1 MILGD
6 TILIPSNP
14 GELEVLKKMRNYP
27 ETFDSMGY
35 RFRIGPV
42 VEFRNQNDLCKE
54 PGADTVPF
62 LRMEHITKEGLRYP
76 LPISKPQ
83 YLKKETSSLLLP
95 IQKTVL
101 VRRFSSKEESKR
113 LRSCTYEGD
122 HPYISI
128 ENHVN
133 YMTRKDGKPL
143 SKKEILWAQSILES
157 EDYEL
162 YMRMYSGNTQIGAN
176 DLNRLPIAFEVCRE
190 VW

>member
-1 MILGD
+1 
-6 TILIPSNP
+6 
-14 GELEVLKKMRNYP
+14 
-27 ETFDSMGY
+27 
-35 RFRIGPV
+35 GPV

-54 PGADTVPF
+54 PEVGTVPL
-62 LRMEHITKEGLRYP
+62 LRMEHITKEGLQYP

-83 YLKKETSSLLLP
+83 YLRRGTSSLLIP

-113 LRSCTYEGD
+113 LQSCIYEGSC
-122 HPYISI
+122 PFISI

-133 YMTRKDGKPL
+133 YLTRKDGKPL
-143 SKKEILWAQSILES
+143 SKKEILWVQSILKS